1 MSSGWAGRP
10 VLPTPEVALLT
21 GPWILPNAT
30 LAALPVTL
38 VARPS
43 NSPLWFP
50 YSTRPCDW
58 SRRPLLCWLQ
68 PASRPTAPPTT
79 PLTPGA
85 SNRPNATAPSS
96 FVVLDLCGWAVFVH
110 QCKAGRVWAPP
121 RRGQQLGLD
130 WRGCVGQQELGE
142 TL

>member
-68 PASRPTAPPTT
+68 PISVTLPAHNPANAWSLEPAQRYRSELFRGIGFVWLGGFCPPVQSWARVG
-79 PLTPGA
+79 PAKERAAAWAGLAG
-85 SNRPNATAPSS
+85 
-96 FVVLDLCGWAVFVH
+96 LCGA
-110 QCKAGRVWAPP
+110 AGVR
-121 RRGQQLGLD
+121 
-130 WRGCVGQQELGE
+130 
-142 TL
+142 